1 MMSANY
7 LTYAAFALIC
17 LVLLTLPFVPA
28 YREWRHPSDI
38 AALPISP
45 NYSSDIDHF
54 ARRLKAD
61 AAAKLGVG
69 MPTGYE
75 DFDFVSHPVESM
87 DWSRAAKRLIS
98 PDSIDTSVAI
108 RNSRPIY
115 VEGDIRAGAGSAF
128 SALYATG
135 NVELGERSEINDWA
149 HADGILRLGPNSIA
163 LRRISAGTAI
173 ELGNEAW
180 FERLQAPTLRF
191 GSRKSR
197 VLPPAQADQTPASY
211 ADLPGA
217 IQQTPSLFLVRGDC
231 ALPAAKIYRGSL
243 IVTGFLTI
251 DSATTVIGDI
261 KARKGA
267 SIGRNAW
274 VQGAVT
280 CEKRVYVFQD
290 ARVAGPLISES
301 DILIGASAVI
311 GLPDAQTTVSAL
323 NIIVEDGVTIHGAI
337 WAHEIGMVKP
347 V

>member
-7 LTYAAFALIC
+7 LTNAAFALIC

-61 AAAKLGVG
+61 ATAKLGVG

-135 NVELGERSEINDWA
+135 NVELVHINGSVVTVTLGGGRTGA
-149 HADGILRLGPNSIA
+149 GLADIVRG
-163 LRRISAGTAI
+163 
-173 ELGNEAW
+173 
-180 FERLQAPTLRF
+180 
-191 GSRKSR
+191 
-197 VLPPAQADQTPASY
+197 
-211 ADLPGA
+211 
-217 IQQTPSLFLVRGDC
+217 LFLHYGPQ
-231 ALPAAKIYRGSL
+231 PADP
-243 IVTGFLTI
+243 T
-251 DSATTVIGDI
+251 
-261 KARKGA
+261 
-267 SIGRNAW
+267 
-274 VQGAVT
+274 
-280 CEKRVYVFQD
+280 
-290 ARVAGPLISES
+290 P
-301 DILIGASAVI
+301 
-311 GLPDAQTTVSAL
+311 
-323 NIIVEDGVTIHGAI
+323 
-337 WAHEIGMVKP
+337 
-347 V
+347 